1 MSKLE
6 HDPFFNPNRY
16 VYKSI
21 TIRKFGVNLNY
32 KIMAAA
38 VVVVCVIVGALVYVE
53 YPYRTNPKLQIS
65 TTTSLYDTGLL
76 DNIASYYQQ
85 NYGVN
90 LFFIPAGTGQA
101 IQYAKD
107 GNADLVLVHAPSTE
121 NTFMQVDNVGVVR
134 KIIAYNFFTIVGPA
148 ADPAG
153 IENKSPTAALSAI
166 AAAGRAGLAKW
177 ISRGDN
183 SGTNT
188 KEKSLWTKVGYSPDN
203 LLENN
208 GSWYISASQGMGATL
223 IMANEQGAYTLSDIG
238 TYLKFQGDGSI
249 NLKKFSENVK
259 DLLNVYSVMA
269 INPTLHPELDF
280 DRAVDFI
287 KFLVSDEGQNLI
299 GNFGVGDYGWPL
311 FYPTVRLLKENTD
324 PTIAGWIRNY
334 AFFSYDNQKWEC
346 PPPYRAGQDNLYL

>member
-6 HDPFFNPNRY
+6 HNQFFNSNRY
-16 VYKSI
+16 VHKSI

-53 YPYRTNPKLQIS
+53 YPYRTQPKLQIS

-76 DNIASYYQQ
+76 DAMATYYQDK
-85 NYGVN
+85 YGVN
-90 LFFIPAGTGQA
+90 LFFIQAGTGQA
-101 IQYAKD
+101 IEHAKRGD
-107 GNADLVLVHAPSTE
+107 ADLVLVHAPSTE

-134 KIIAYNFFTIVGPA
+134 KIIAYNFFIIVGPA
-148 ADPAG
+148 GDPAG

-166 AAAGRAGLAKW
+166 AAAGRAGQAKW

-183 SGTNT
+183 SGTDT
-188 KEKSLWTKVGYSPDN
+188 KAKSLWTKAGFSTDN
-203 LLENN
+203 LREER
-208 GSWYISASQGMGATL
+208 SWYVESVRGMGQTL
-223 IMANEQGAYTLSDIG
+223 IMANQMRAYTLSDIG
-238 TYLKFQGDGSI
+238 TYLTFSKEGSI
-249 NLKKFSENVK
+249 DLKTFVENSK

-269 INPTLHPELDF
+269 INPILHPELDF
-280 DRAVDFI
+280 NRAVDFI

-299 GNFGVGDYGWPL
+299 GNFGVSDYGQPL
-311 FYPTVRLLKENTD
+311 FYPTVKLLRENTY
-324 PTIAGWIRNY
+324 PTMAGWIRDY
-334 AFFSYDNQKWEC
+334 AFFSHDNKKWEC